1 MTDSP
6 LTSLPRQWLTIGGKF
21 LNNQLASGWSWSDF
35 MNQLIITKYTIGIHH
50 LSTRRLT
57 NTVSE
62 HINQDYLQFKPSNLN
77 LNLFH
82 YYVIVHKQPLWIS
95 WKCGVLDFPTKMK
108 WQIVYSKFFQTESWD
123 TCPLRGQLLNFIENE
138 NLKENNLYTHWQKKK
153 CISLPGP
160 EDLSETDL
168 GLNPPTSM
176 LYEPGPRRRF

>member
-1 MTDSP
+1 MEWLHESTDKHQIYHWYPSSIHKK
-6 LTSLPRQWLTIGGKF
+6 T
-21 LNNQLASGWSWSDF
+21 N
-35 MNQLIITKYTIGIHH
+35 KYCKWT
-50 LSTRRLT
+50 
-57 NTVSE
+57 

-95 WKCGVLDFPTKMK
+95 WKRGVLDFPTKMK
-108 WQIVYSKFFQTESWD
+108 WQIVCSKFFQTESWD
-123 TCPLRGQLLNFIENE
+123 TCVHFVGSYNFIENE

-160 EDLSETDL
+160 EDLSETDF